1 MYFYFARQAIFD
13 KDGDIIGYE
22 LLHRSSAVNRY
33 QQVNDDRATLELL
46 AQIIQ
51 IRGIKQV
58 TDGKLAFVN
67 YTRNLLLQ
75 NIPLIMPRETTVVEI
90 LENVNADYRVI
101 DACRN
106 LSRKGYMIVLDDFIY
121 RRQLEPLIHLADIIK
136 IDFRKESIRK
146 IEFGVKRLRQYRAK
160 LLAEKVETREE
171 FESALRVGFDYFQ
184 GNFFSKTEIIWG
196 ARSSSELGTFRFEGG
211 PVPQISF

>member
-1 MYFYFARQAIFD
+1 MFYYLARQAIFD
-13 KDGDIIGYE
+13 KDGGIIGYE

-33 QQVNDDRATLELL
+33 QKVNDDRATLELL

-51 IRGIKQV
+51 IRGIERV

-90 LENVNADYRVI
+90 LENVKAEHQVVE
-101 DACRN
+101 ACRN
-106 LSRKGYMIVLDDFIY
+106 LSQRGYMIVLDDFIY
-121 RRQLEPLIHLADIIK
+121 RRELEPLILLADIIK
-136 IDFRKESIRK
+136 IDFRREPIHK
-146 IEFGVKRLRQYRAK
+146 IEIGVRKLRQYRAK

-171 FESALRVGFDYFQ
+171 FESALRAGFDYFQ
-184 GNFFSKTEIIWG
+184 GNFFSKTEIFWG
-196 ARSSSELGTFRFEGG
+196 ARLSSESNTLKSSGRF
-211 PVPQISF
+211 VKTA